1 MKVNR
6 RFAAALVPTLLA
18 LSLQQAVLAA
28 PVELTVEDS
37 IALALRNNHDVR
49 YARSAQDKAYWALKQ
64 AKGNKGISL
73 DYTNLAERS
82 DKNLSLTGDKNEFL
96 HTLGVSLPLYSGG
109 RLENQVKQADL
120 NLTVAKLEVE
130 AARQQLKLEVV
141 TDYLAVL
148 EYRHEVQVNQD
159 TVKNYEDHLN
169 LVKSKYEIGLVAKTD
184 VLASEVDLAN
194 AQDNLI
200 QAQNNYNNALAAL
213 NNTLGLPHD
222 AEVLLK
228 DSFGQEK
235 EALLLDECLRYA
247 LLNRPE
253 LAQYEAKAASAQY
266 DIKIAKSGRL
276 PTVSLSAQQN
286 WYDKDWPGTDES
298 NWLVGVT
305 TSFNVF
311 DSGVTKAKIEQ
322 AKRSADMVDEQ
333 YQTTRDTILL
343 SVRQAYLSMA
353 EAEKRIA
360 TNAKTVAQAEENLM
374 IQKARYQVGVGTN
387 LDLRDTV
394 LALDTA
400 KKNYFKALYDYNT
413 SKAQLEQAMGK
424 PVQ

>member
-1 MKVNR
+1 M
-6 RFAAALVPTLLA
+6 RFYQRVAAAALPVIMA
-18 LSLQQAVLAA
+18 LSLQQAVWAA
-28 PVELTVEDS
+28 PLELSVEDS
-37 IALALRNNHDVR
+37 IALALRNNHDLR
-49 YARSAQDKAYWALKQ
+49 YARSAQEKAYWALKQ
-64 AKGNKGISL
+64 AKGNKGVSL

-82 DKNLSLTGDKNEFL
+82 DKTLSLTGGKDEIM
-96 HTLGVSLPLYSGG
+96 HTVGVSLPLYSGG
-109 RLENQVKQADL
+109 SLENQVKQADL

-130 AARQQLKLEVV
+130 AAKQQLKLDVV
-141 TDYLAVL
+141 TNYLSVL

-169 LVKSKYEIGLVAKTD
+169 LVKAKYDIGLVAKTD

-222 AEVLLK
+222 TEIVLK
-228 DSFGQEK
+228 DSFGQERLAMTL
-235 EALLLDECLRYA
+235 EECLRYA

-253 LAQYEAKAASAQY
+253 IGQYEAKAASAQY

-276 PTVSLSAQQN
+276 PAVSLSAQQN

-298 NWLVGVT
+298 NWLVGLT
-305 TSFNVF
+305 TTFNVF

-322 AKRSADMVDEQ
+322 AKHNAAMVDDQ
-333 YQTTRDTILL
+333 YQTIRDAILL
-343 SVRQAYLSMA
+343 GVRQAYLSMA

-360 TNAKTVAQAEENLM
+360 TNTKTVAQAQENMM